1 MQAIMH
7 SVAQNFHIGASAQ
20 IFDVT
25 AQFAAMGVL
34 LAPILVSS
42 SLLMQWGGWLAAHK
56 VW

>member
-20 IFDVT
+20 IFDAT

-34 LAPILVSS
+34 LAPS
-42 SLLMQWGGWLAAHK
+42 SLLYEALQWGAWLAAR
-56 VW
+56 